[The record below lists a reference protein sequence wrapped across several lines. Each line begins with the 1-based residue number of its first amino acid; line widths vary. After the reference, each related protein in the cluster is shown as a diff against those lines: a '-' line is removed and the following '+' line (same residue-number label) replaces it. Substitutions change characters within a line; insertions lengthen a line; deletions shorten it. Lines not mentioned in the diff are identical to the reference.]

1 MAGTGRNLCVLTAN
15 RLYMAIRPG
24 IFISTPDTFPDTFM
38 NKYIASSAPF
48 PEKSALAP
56 LMCGTRAENGD
67 FAYKQELP
75 VNCR

>member
-1 MAGTGRNLCVLTAN
+1 MTSYRIYHTSLL
-15 RLYMAIRPG
+15 LSIDLMAIRPG